1 MLIQCIDKKLDYVCT
16 LCYNKEHRKVGINMS
31 LNVSG
36 SMFVRVYNTEIK
48 LQVSDKIVFAHLSTS
63 RKTGKNRV
71 DTETGE
77 ILVDE
82 QGNPLPE
89 RRFSSWNAKFV
100 GNAFEP
106 SKGIAPGEAIN
117 IINGWVT
124 NEPFRN
130 RDGAMVY
137 SPVVTVTEFEVCEVA
152 EGDEEQDGTIDG

>member
-1 MLIQCIDKKLDYVCT
+1 
-16 LCYNKEHRKVGINMS
+16 MS

-36 SMFVRVYNTEIK
+36 SKFVYVYNTELK

-71 DTETGE
+71 DAETGE
-77 ILVDE
+77 TIVDE
-82 QGNPLPE
+82 HGNPLLE

-106 SKGIAPGEAIN
+106 SKGLAAGAAIN
-117 IINGWVT
+117 IISGWVT

-130 RDGAMVY
+130 KDGVVVY

-152 EGDEEQDGTIDG
+152 EGDEEQEGNGN

>member
-1 MLIQCIDKKLDYVCT
+1 
-16 LCYNKEHRKVGINMS
+16 MS

-36 SMFVRVYNTEIK
+36 SKFVYVYNTELK
-48 LQVSDKIVFAHLSTS
+48 LQVSDKFVFAHLSTS

-71 DTETGE
+71 DAETGE
-77 ILVDE
+77 TIVDE
-82 QGNPLPE
+82 HGNPLLE

-106 SKGIAPGEAIN
+106 SKGLAAGAAIN
-117 IINGWVT
+117 IISGWVT

-130 RDGAMVY
+130 KDGVVVY

-152 EGDEEQDGTIDG
+152 EGDEEQEGNGN

>member
-1 MLIQCIDKKLDYVCT
+1 
-16 LCYNKEHRKVGINMS
+16 MS

-36 SMFVRVYNTEIK
+36 SKFVYVYNTELK

-71 DTETGE
+71 DAETGE
-77 ILVDE
+77 TIVDE
-82 QGNPLPE
+82 HGNPLLE

-106 SKGIAPGEAIN
+106 SKGLAAGAAIN
-117 IINGWVT
+117 IISGWVT

-130 RDGAMVY
+130 KDGVVVY
-137 SPVVTVTEFEVCEVA
+137 SPVVTVTEFEVCEIGRAHV
-152 EGDEEQDGTIDG
+152 